1 MPAMIAT
8 GGLIR
13 GLAAATRKQEAM
25 RGLDPEG
32 DPGSTRRQRRRRRRR
47 RKRKREGRDVVLV
60 RGRLR
65 LVSLAGLVALLGLL
79 VLALGIAL
87 AVLGYW
93 PPPSPPSSA
102 DSDAD
107 PKDDAAAA
115 AGVAAGASRENGTAA
130 RDRARGFHG
139 VRGEKG
145 QRGSAEE
152 LPAARSLRWL
162 AGQMLSAERMKVV
175 GPLVMGVGIFVF
187 ICANAVLHERRD
199 RDTRLIR
206 LRDLYSSA
214 IDAAANGGAGL
225 GPGPGPQQQQAPL
238 ATVETLKPRDDMRRA
253 RGGGGV
259 ALPGV
264 PSSSTASSPRPPR
277 GDPPVPSG
285 SKAGIRGAATEGTLE
300 MTRETRF

>member
-93 PPPSPPSSA
+93 PPPSAPSSP
-102 DSDAD
+102 DSDAAA
-107 PKDDAAAA
+107 PKDDAAES
-115 AGVAAGASRENGTAA
+115 SRDNGTAA
-130 RDRARGFHG
+130 RDRVRGFHG
-139 VRGEKG
+139 ARGERG

-152 LPAARSLRWL
+152 VPAARSLRWL

-214 IDAAANGGAGL
+214 IDAAANGVAGL
-225 GPGPGPQQQQAPL
+225 GPPQQQQQQQAPL
-238 ATVETLKPRDDMRRA
+238 ATVETLKPRDEMRRA
-253 RGGGGV
+253 RGGGGGV

>member
-1 MPAMIAT
+1 
-8 GGLIR
+8 
-13 GLAAATRKQEAM
+13 M

-93 PPPSPPSSA
+93 PPPSAPSSP
-102 DSDAD
+102 DSDAAA
-107 PKDDAAAA
+107 PKDDAAES
-115 AGVAAGASRENGTAA
+115 SRDNGTAA
-130 RDRARGFHG
+130 RDRVRGFHG
-139 VRGEKG
+139 ARGERG

-152 LPAARSLRWL
+152 VPAARSLRWL

-214 IDAAANGGAGL
+214 IDAAANGVAGL
-225 GPGPGPQQQQAPL
+225 GPPQQQQQQQEAPL
-238 ATVETLKPRDDMRRA
+238 ATP
-253 RGGGGV
+253 
-259 ALPGV
+259 
-264 PSSSTASSPRPPR
+264 
-277 GDPPVPSG
+277 
-285 SKAGIRGAATEGTLE
+285 GAATWPQRLATRGARASPCVAPLLDEGLPTPCRCGVGEGGEQRSGLQQAALHDGSLPKHSPGSTLARLPE
-300 MTRETRF
+300 RP

>member
-93 PPPSPPSSA
+93 PPPSAPSSP
-102 DSDAD
+102 DSDDAA
-107 PKDDAAAA
+107 PKDDAAES
-115 AGVAAGASRENGTAA
+115 SRDNGTAA
-130 RDRARGFHG
+130 RDRVRGFHG
-139 VRGEKG
+139 VRGERG

-152 LPAARSLRWL
+152 VPAARSLRWL

-214 IDAAANGGAGL
+214 IDAAANGVAGL
-225 GPGPGPQQQQAPL
+225 GPPPQQQQQAPL
-238 ATVETLKPRDDMRRA
+238 ATVETLKPRDEMRRA

-277 GDPPVPSG
+277 GDPLVPSG